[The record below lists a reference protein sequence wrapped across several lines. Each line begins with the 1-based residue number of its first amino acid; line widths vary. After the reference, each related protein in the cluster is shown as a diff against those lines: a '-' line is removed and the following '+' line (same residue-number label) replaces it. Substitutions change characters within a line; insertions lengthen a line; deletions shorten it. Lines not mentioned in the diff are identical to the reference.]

1 LIKKFF
7 PLDKNYLL
15 EQAQILSRED
25 LLTLMVERAK
35 SAYEHNINPLGLV
48 DSFTQKI
55 RDTKPR
61 NLELLF
67 DLYEKLAAIYRFKH
81 GHNQLE
87 FLWNGGDHLNYY
99 QGTWTKSF
107 KEWTTQ
113 FCQHDL
119 FVQTILDL
127 TIFLE
132 KDELPQMWE
141 NRLNHFITKYLE
153 VKFHKSKGILA
164 A

>member
-15 EQAQILSRED
+15 EQAQIHSREG
-25 LLTLMVERAK
+25 LLSILVEKAK
-35 SAYEHNINPLGLV
+35 SAYEHQINPLGLV

-55 RDTKPR
+55 RNTRPR
-61 NLELLF
+61 SLELLF
-67 DLYEKLAAIYRFKH
+67 DLYDRLAAIYRFKF

-87 FLWNGGDHLNYY
+87 FLWDGTDHLNHYT
-99 QGTWTKSF
+99 QNWHKQFLLWS
-107 KEWTTQ
+107 EQ
-113 FCQHDL
+113 FCQHEL
-119 FVQTILDL
+119 FIQTILDL
-127 TIFLE
+127 TIFLDR
-132 KDELPQMWE
+132 DELPQMWE
-141 NRLNHFITKYLE
+141 SRLNHFITKHLE